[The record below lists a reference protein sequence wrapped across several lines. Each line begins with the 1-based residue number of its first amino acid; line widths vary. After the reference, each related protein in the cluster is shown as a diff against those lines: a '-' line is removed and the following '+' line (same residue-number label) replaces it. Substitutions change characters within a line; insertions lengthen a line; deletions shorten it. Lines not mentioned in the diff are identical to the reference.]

1 MTLPYLQFYVN
12 DWQGNANLKRCSHAE
27 KGIWLD
33 VLCLLH
39 TSDDYGLLRWPL
51 KDIAQAVGC
60 PLPLLLGLYSKDVLK
75 GCERGQQC
83 PPYIFTPR
91 HAGKSGAPVTLIE
104 AQPGPVWY
112 SSRMV
117 RDHYVRS
124 QRGNQTHFKRHHADT
139 EVEALPSP
147 TGSPKPPIGDTP
159 MPTPMPPIGEP
170 KGDGLSSSSS
180 SSDIKTPPPEIKAA
194 PARRHRPPVDNS
206 LRCPG
211 WDLRPHL
218 SDQQLDHARRRAP
231 GWDIYG
237 LIATYNAGVEKRGIP
252 GKPAAAFMAWIPR
265 YTKGRQP

>member
-12 DWQGNANLKRCSHAE
+12 DWQGNANLKRCSHTE

-33 VLCLLH
+33 VMCLLH
-39 TSDDYGLLRWPL
+39 TSDDYGILRWPL

-60 PLPLLLGLYSKDVLK
+60 AVPPLLGLYTKGVIK

-83 PPYIFTPR
+83 PAYIFTPR
-91 HAGKSGAPVTLIE
+91 HAGKNGAPVVLIE

-124 QRGNQTHFKRHHADT
+124 QRGASTRFKPHHAELDDD
-139 EVEALPSP
+139 VLPSP
-147 TGSPKPPIGDTP
+147 THRVGMRQGDE
-159 MPTPMPPIGEP
+159 PTQRVGVRQ
-170 KGDGLSSSSS
+170 GDGLSSSTS
-180 SSDIKTPPPEIKAA
+180 SSDIKTPLSYLTAGQ
-194 PARRHRPPVDNS
+194 ARNHSSPVDKS

-211 WDLRPHL
+211 WDVRPL
-218 SDQQLDHARRRAP
+218 MNDAQIDKARRQAP

-252 GKPAAAFMAWIPR
+252 GKPVAAFLAWLPR
-265 YTKGRQP
+265 YTKGRKP